1 MRKIISG
8 IVALA
13 FLGTTSL
20 TPVLAATATSTDFS
34 SEMATKAKKKAVK
47 KKAKKKVAK
56 KKVHKKKVHKK
67 KKHHKKKM
75 KKAAPKAEKKSE
87 LFSTDLSAAK
97 KKKKKKA
104 EPKEEKKSSII
115 LYRIAA

>member
-1 MRKIISG
+1 MRKIIAT
-8 IVALA
+8 IAALG

-20 TPVLAATATSTDFS
+20 TPVLAAASIDG
-34 SEMATKAKKKAVK
+34 MAPSDDLSAAKKKVVKK

-56 KKVHKKKVHKK
+56 KKVHKKK
-67 KKHHKKKM
+67 KHHKKKM
-75 KKAAPKAEKKSE
+75 KAKPKTEKKSE

-104 EPKEEKKSSII
+104 EP
-115 LYRIAA
+115 